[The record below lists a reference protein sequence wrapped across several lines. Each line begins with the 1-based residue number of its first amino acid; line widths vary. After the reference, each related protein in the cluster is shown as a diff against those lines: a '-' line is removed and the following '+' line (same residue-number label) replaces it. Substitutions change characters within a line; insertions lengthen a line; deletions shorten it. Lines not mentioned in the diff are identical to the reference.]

1 MNLKEAAQAIK
12 GDYSKT
18 ILTHYG
24 YSDTRRAYTSI
35 EPSSHKNGDTDPS
48 MHLHNKG
55 VRYCLKDFAGDCKY
69 YSAIDVIMIL
79 DNLDFVSAV
88 RKGAELCGIK
98 IDETKTDIPPDLRF
112 IIAGLY
118 RKAEREHFIVRD
130 ILATHHYHYKDITGK
145 KLYDK
150 YRVDYITSTGKKSKH
165 IVLGIESNGFV
176 RTKFNKNEYQRYI
189 ALYGDFREYEPEEI
203 VFIPEGEKCVD
214 ACHDNGLQNVIT
226 CGSSGDWASKGQGL
240 SQYFKNVNVVIMQD
254 NDYAGE
260 KLTKDIIS
268 SLYGVAKSIKI
279 IIPDTTYEGAD
290 IADYFEKG
298 GTIQQLEEMIANAP
312 YYDGN
317 KGKKETTTKIEADKS
332 DQNGTG
338 ALVETLVKLKAAEK
352 FATNDKGSA
361 ELYATVFRS
370 ANRYNPTQKDWMHY
384 NGIKWTNDVEGMKAK
399 RNAKRLADALMSYAI
414 GVDLDEQQ
422 RQNYIKYV
430 YRLTSYHDRNIMV
443 NDAKDLNYFGNEEL
457 DKDDALLNCQ
467 NCVVD
472 LSGNE
477 PKILHH
483 NSDLLLSKVCNANY
497 NPAAQ
502 CPLWIK
508 TINEIMQNDIAK
520 INYLQKVFG
529 LTLTGYTYEEL
540 MHFLYGSTTRNGKS
554 TVTELALWVLGDY
567 GATISP
573 ETLALRQNKD
583 SRTASPDI
591 AKLAGARLVVASE
604 PPKKMLFDTAL
615 TKTLT
620 GGDSITARF
629 LHCNEFTF
637 KPKFK
642 LLINTNYL
650 PTITDDTIFKSGRI
664 RVINF
669 GRHFEPHEQN
679 KHLKEQL
686 RAEADG
692 ILNWF
697 IKGLQLYRQEGL
709 EPPAAVTQATAEYEN
724 DSDKIGRFIGEC
736 LIKTNENISA
746 KIVYET
752 YTTWCSDNG
761 YGCENKGNFFT
772 ELKVKGIFAASG
784 TVKGKTVRNI
794 VRGYTLAT
802 EDFTSVD
809 DENLPF
815 E

>member
-1 MNLKEAAQAIK
+1 
-12 GDYSKT
+12 
-18 ILTHYG
+18 
-24 YSDTRRAYTSI
+24 
-35 EPSSHKNGDTDPS
+35 
-48 MHLHNKG
+48 
-55 VRYCLKDFAGDCKY
+55 
-69 YSAIDVIMIL
+69 
-79 DNLDFVSAV
+79 
-88 RKGAELCGIK
+88 
-98 IDETKTDIPPDLRF
+98 
-112 IIAGLY
+112 
-118 RKAEREHFIVRD
+118 
-130 ILATHHYHYKDITGK
+130 
-145 KLYDK
+145 
-150 YRVDYITSTGKKSKH
+150 
-165 IVLGIESNGFV
+165 
-176 RTKFNKNEYQRYI
+176 
-189 ALYGDFREYEPEEI
+189 
-203 VFIPEGEKCVD
+203 
-214 ACHDNGLQNVIT
+214 
-226 CGSSGDWASKGQGL
+226 
-240 SQYFKNVNVVIMQD
+240 
-254 NDYAGE
+254 
-260 KLTKDIIS
+260 
-268 SLYGVAKSIKI
+268 
-279 IIPDTTYEGAD
+279 
-290 IADYFEKG
+290 
-298 GTIQQLEEMIANAP
+298 
-312 YYDGN
+312 
-317 KGKKETTTKIEADKS
+317 
-332 DQNGTG
+332 
-338 ALVETLVKLKAAEK
+338 
-352 FATNDKGSA
+352 
-361 ELYATVFRS
+361 
-370 ANRYNPTQKDWMHY
+370 
-384 NGIKWTNDVEGMKAK
+384 
-399 RNAKRLADALMSYAI
+399 
-414 GVDLDEQQ
+414 
-422 RQNYIKYV
+422 
-430 YRLTSYHDRNIMV
+430 
-443 NDAKDLNYFGNEEL
+443 
-457 DKDDALLNCQ
+457 
-467 NCVVD
+467 
-472 LSGNE
+472 
-477 PKILHH
+477 
-483 NSDLLLSKVCNANY
+483 
-497 NPAAQ
+497 
-502 CPLWIK
+502 
-508 TINEIMQNDIAK
+508 MQNDIAK

-650 PTITDDTIFKSGRI
+650 PTITDDTVFKSGRI

-709 EPPAAVTQATAEYEN
+709 EPPAAVTQATAEYES